1 MTNISKLAKTLAVAT
16 LCMALSPSWAQKSG
30 DLILSIGGAY
40 MKPNASLGHL
50 TSVSTDNTGT
60 HNIPAQVPN
69 TQDYFNAATQ
79 GATASIKGTT
89 TETLGVF
96 YMWTDQI
103 ATEVTIGIPPK
114 MSVDV
119 GLSSGTLS
127 GASTAKVID
136 PSLVAKYLFNN
147 TGDQIRPYLG
157 LGFTN
162 ASFTSVQ
169 ANTSNSTVNS
179 LAGTSV
185 SLSSSWAPVFN
196 AGFFYNLDE
205 KWSVNTS
212 LSYVPLKT
220 TVTFVGPGYTV
231 APVTTTGV
239 LTINPWDL
247 VIRVGYK
254 F

>member
-1 MTNISKLAKTLAVAT
+1 MTNISKLAKTLAAAT
-16 LCMALSPSWAQKSG
+16 LCMALSPSWAQKAG
-30 DLILSIGGAY
+30 DLILSVGAAY
-40 MKPNASLGHL
+40 MKPNASLGNL
-50 TSVSTDNTGT
+50 TATSTSGATAT
-60 HNIPAQVPN
+60 
-69 TQDYFNAATQ
+69 YFNNAVT
-79 GATASIKGTT
+79 GATASIKGTS
-89 TETLGVF
+89 TETLGAF

-103 ATEVTIGIPPK
+103 ATELTIGIPPK

-119 GLSSGTLS
+119 GLSSGTLA

-157 LGFTN
+157 LGLTN

-169 ANTSNSTVNS
+169 ANTSNATVNA

-196 AGFFYNLDE
+196 AGFFYNIDE

-220 TVTFVGPGYTV
+220 TVTFVGPGSPLLGNV
-231 APVTTTGV
+231 PVTTTGV

-247 VIRVGYK
+247 VIRIGYK

>member
-1 MTNISKLAKTLAVAT
+1 MTNISKLAKTLAAAT
-16 LCMALSPSWAQKSG
+16 LCMALSPSWAQKAG

-60 HNIPAQVPN
+60 HNIPGISPTTPN

-79 GATASIKGTT
+79 GGTASIKGTA
-89 TETLGVF
+89 TETLGAF

-103 ATEVTIGIPPK
+103 ATELTIGIPPK

-119 GLSSGTLS
+119 GLSTGTLS

-162 ASFTSVQ
+162 ADRKSV
-169 ANTSNSTVNS
+169 V
-179 LAGTSV
+179 
-185 SLSSSWAPVFN
+185 
-196 AGFFYNLDE
+196 
-205 KWSVNTS
+205 
-212 LSYVPLKT
+212 
-220 TVTFVGPGYTV
+220 
-231 APVTTTGV
+231 
-239 LTINPWDL
+239 
-247 VIRVGYK
+247 
-254 F
+254 

>member
-1 MTNISKLAKTLAVAT
+1 MTNISKLAKTLAAAT
-16 LCMALSPSWAQKSG
+16 LCMALSPSWAQKAG
-30 DLILSIGGAY
+30 DLILSVGAAY
-40 MKPNASLGHL
+40 MKPNASIGPL
-50 TSVSTDNTGT
+50 TSVSTDNTGA
-60 HNIPAQVPN
+60 HNGTPN
-69 TQDYFNAATQ
+69 TQAYFNAATS
-79 GATASIKGTT
+79 GATASIKGTS
-89 TETLGVF
+89 TETLGAF

-103 ATEVTIGIPPK
+103 ATELTIGIPPK

-119 GLSSGTLS
+119 GLSSGTLA

-157 LGFTN
+157 LGLTN

-169 ANTSNSTVNS
+169 ANTSNATVNA

-196 AGFFYNLDE
+196 AGFFYNIDE

-220 TVTFVGPGYTV
+220 TVTFVGPGLGF

-247 VIRVGYK
+247 VVRIGYK

>member
-1 MTNISKLAKTLAVAT
+1 MTKISKLAKILAAAT
-16 LCMALSPSWAQKSG
+16 LCMALSPSWAQKAG

-50 TSVSTDNTGT
+50 TSVSTNNMGTNTLPNGV
-60 HNIPAQVPN
+60 ILPN

-79 GATASIKGTT
+79 GGTASIKGTA
-89 TETLGVF
+89 TETLGAF

-103 ATEVTIGIPPK
+103 ATELTIGIPPK

-119 GLSSGTLS
+119 GLSTGTLS

-185 SLSSSWAPVFN
+185 SLSSS
-196 AGFFYNLDE
+196 
-205 KWSVNTS
+205 
-212 LSYVPLKT
+212 
-220 TVTFVGPGYTV
+220 
-231 APVTTTGV
+231 
-239 LTINPWDL
+239 
-247 VIRVGYK
+247 
-254 F
+254 